1 MRVLALILLVL
12 LASCAEPQPRE
23 DALRAGQR
31 ALAVFNTLDHR
42 NLDEGL
48 RRWLDEST
56 DGLHEEFRRIDK
68 ERIRRAATITEGRVT
83 DAALLHLD
91 DHAAKL
97 IAAVEVAVTPAEGTP
112 VTKRGRYQADLR
124 LTPTGWKASAVTP
137 VPISA
142 DQVITHEGVD
152 HVVEAMAT
160 LFSYRFDDTTDHARD
175 LLRGKAI
182 EQHQRMFEQIRRQAA
197 AQRLVLAS
205 KVVRAGVRVREG
217 DRAVLLVFLDQ
228 ALARGDTGQTS
239 VAAAQLT
246 VTTERI
252 DGRWRVTDL
261 QPR

>member
-1 MRVLALILLVL
+1 MRGLAVVLLLL
-12 LASCAEPQPRE
+12 LASCAAPDSRG

-56 DGLHEEFRRIDK
+56 DGLHEEFLKIDK
-68 ERIRRAATITEGRVT
+68 ERIRRAATVTEGRAT
-83 DAALLHLD
+83 DVALLHVD
-91 DHAAKL
+91 ERTAKL
-97 IAAVEVAVTPAEGTP
+97 IAAVEVKVTPTSGEP

-124 LTPTGWKASAVTP
+124 RTPVGWKASAVAP

-142 DQVITHEGVD
+142 EQVITHEGVE

-160 LFSYRFDDTTDHARD
+160 LFSYRFDDTTDRTRD
-175 LLRGKAI
+175 LLHGKAI
-182 EQHQRMFEQIRRQAA
+182 EQHHRMFDAIRRQGAE
-197 AQRLVLAS
+197 QRIVLAS
-205 KVVRAGVRVREG
+205 KVVRAGIRVREG

-228 ALARGDTGQTS
+228 ALERGGQTS

-246 VTTERI
+246 VTTERV

>member
-1 MRVLALILLVL
+1 MRVLIVVL
-12 LASCAEPQPRE
+12 LLLAGCAAPEPRE
-23 DALRAGQR
+23 DVLRAGQR

-42 NLDEGL
+42 NLGEGL

-68 ERIRRAATITEGRVT
+68 ERIRRAATITEGRAT
-83 DAALLHLD
+83 DTALLHLD
-91 DHAAKL
+91 DRTAKL
-97 IAAVEVAVTPAEGTP
+97 IAAVEVTVTPADGAP

-124 LTPTGWKASAVTP
+124 RTPAGWKASAVAP

-142 DQVITHEGVD
+142 DQVITHEGTD
-152 HVVEAMAT
+152 EIVEAMTT
-160 LFSYRFDDTTDHARD
+160 LFSHRFDEPDRGRD

-182 EQHQRMFEQIRRQAA
+182 EQHRRMFEQIR

-228 ALARGDTGQTS
+228 ALERAGQTS
-239 VAAAQLT
+239 LAAAQVT

>member
-1 MRVLALILLVL
+1 MRTLAVILLLL
-12 LASCAEPQPRE
+12 LAGCAAPDSRG
-23 DALRAGQR
+23 DVLRAGQR

-56 DGLHEEFRRIDK
+56 DALHEEFRRIDK
-68 ERIRRAATITEGRVT
+68 ERIRQAATVTEGRVA
-83 DAALLHLD
+83 DIALLHMAED
-91 DHAAKL
+91 TAKV
-97 IAAVEVAVTPAEGTP
+97 IAAVEVVVTPTSGEPA
-112 VTKRGRYQADLR
+112 TKRGRYQADLR
-124 LTPTGWKASAVTP
+124 HTPVGWKASAVAP

-142 DQVITHEGVD
+142 DDVITHEGVD

-160 LFSYRFDDTTDHARD
+160 LFSFRFDDTTDRARD
-175 LLRGKAI
+175 LVHGKAI

-197 AQRLVLAS
+197 AQRIVLAS

-228 ALARGDTGQTS
+228 ALERAGQTS

-246 VTTERI
+246 VTTERV